1 MGRKYIQG
9 RKLFWASIAL
19 ILILVVLPASL
30 GLVYWW
36 NNNIA
41 GTEVTAWTLN
51 NNTIGADYGY
61 ANSGTILSYRF
72 YSNGTTHYYLSPF
85 WANETGQD
93 NEILFPRYTEDAT
106 YTDKLY
112 IVLNLSASKI
122 LNENM
127 DKLII
132 DFKGLSTTTNATY
145 ITIQIQ
151 KHLPA
156 STDDVYGLTQYHQT
170 VNITNGSLH
179 YIQKLDPAVMS
190 YAKNTFETTTYSDI
204 VIEIY
209 AINTAD
215 VIFPSNGIVTFKIYT
230 QHPHGN
236 MVIGSYD
243 FMTTVI
249 WFFTVGGIFVLLVTS
264 PAWNPTRHNGLIDK
278 MINRAKYAHRKK
290 SHTSHS
296 RHRSH
301 RSHSSHRR
309 RTTHHRRRR

>member
-9 RKLFWASIAL
+9 RKLFWASLAL

-30 GLVYWW
+30 GLAYWW
-36 NNNIA
+36 NDNVA
-41 GTEVTAWTLN
+41 GTPVTAWRLN
-51 NNTIGADYGY
+51 NNTLGADYGW
-61 ANSGTILSYRF
+61 ANSGVLLSYRF
-72 YSNGTTHYYLSPF
+72 YADANHIYDLSPF
-85 WANETGQD
+85 WANETGKD
-93 NEILFPRYTEDAT
+93 DEILFPSYTENT
-106 YTDKLY
+106 SYTDSVY
-112 IVLNLSASKI
+112 IVLNLSASKV
-122 LNENM
+122 LSENM

-132 DFKGLSTTTNATY
+132 DFHGLSNTINQTH
-145 ITIQIQ
+145 ITIKIQ
-151 KHLPA
+151 KHKPA
-156 STDDVYGLTQYHQT
+156 SSSDIYSL
-170 VNITNGSLH
+170 ITNGVVSIANGTLH
-179 YIQKLDPAVMS
+179 YEQKLDPAVMS
-190 YAKNTFETTTYSDI
+190 YAKSTFETTTYSDI
-204 VIEIY
+204 VINIA
-209 AINTAD
+209 AINTGD

-236 MVIGSYD
+236 VVIGSYD
-243 FMTTVI
+243 FMTTMI

-278 MINRAKYAHRKK
+278 LINRAKYAYRKK